1 MWRSNKDSH
10 SLELLVPPA
19 ETVFAYIHK
28 RGEVFTWQ
36 AWRPFGG
43 MFAYGEGADLE
54 AVKRAAEK
62 AASVAV
68 FIEGVTEVVEEAPK
82 VVAEP
87 PAKPPKRRKSRG

>member
-28 RGEVFTWQ
+28 RDEVFTWQ

-43 MFAYGEGADLE
+43 MFAYGEGKDLE
-54 AVKRAAEK
+54 DVKKAAEK

-68 FIEGVTEVVEEAPK
+68 FIDGVTEVEEAPR
-82 VVAEP
+82 VIAEP
-87 PAKPPKRRKSRG
+87 DPPKKRKPRKT